1 MLSISCFSLNVRG
14 ILNLIKRKYVFSFC
28 KSFNQ
33 DVFSCKKL
41 KSTSCEE
48 DEKFWQNL
56 ANINLFCHG
65 TRRAGGV
72 AVFLVKN

>member
-14 ILNLIKRKYVFSFC
+14 ILDLIKRKYVFSFC
-28 KSFNQ
+28 KSFNR
-33 DVFSCKKL
+33 DVFFMQETHSCQ
-41 KSTSCEE
+41 E
-48 DEKFWQNL
+48 DEKFWQNQWS
-56 ANINLFCHG
+56 NKILFCHG